1 MEVTAEAIKILSQGK
16 RNLVCGEVPTAVNQF
31 QEPCKVLAKA
41 YDETAKE
48 CAEAYFYYS
57 QSLLDLARME
67 TGVLGNALQGVP
79 EEEEEEEASKSAD
92 EQFENGEKLD
102 VKEREKLRIEVYD
115 AMADKE
121 KEAEKSGEKMETDE
135 KGDAKVNGKEE
146 EKTVC

>member
-1 MEVTAEAIKILSQGK
+1 MSPI
-16 RNLVCGEVPTAVNQF
+16 
-31 QEPCKVLAKA
+31 
-41 YDETAKE
+41 
-48 CAEAYFYYS
+48 
-57 QSLLDLARME
+57 
-67 TGVLGNALQGVP
+67 VP
-79 EEEEEEEASKSAD
+79 EEDEEASKSAD